1 MVSSL
6 HRAVA
11 PDAIRLRSYAS
22 ELLAN
27 HVPITIPGEPRE
39 RPDDCSMPAFPSLIL
54 MLDGLE
60 VQRNY
65 EQLHSDLL

>member
-1 MVSSL
+1 MFSAL
-6 HRAVA
+6 HRAVS

-22 ELLAN
+22 KSLAN

-39 RPDDCSMPAFPSLIL
+39 RSDDCSIPAFPTLFL

-60 VQRNY
+60 AQRNY
-65 EQLHSDLL
+65 EQLHSDPL